1 MRTWRDAPND
11 EDAVLSQVLYRD
23 DGKPL
28 GMIMRYYEDAPT
40 YTWVRVSAAGDAG
53 DYFVFDAKRMAE
65 WLRQTG

>member
-1 MRTWRDAPND
+1 MRTWRDAPNN

-28 GMIMRYYEDAPT
+28 GMIMRYYEDART
-40 YTWVRVSAAGDAG
+40 YPGCASVQPG